1 MICFFLLFITLQFHS
16 TRHILVTSEPHV
28 PARYLASIRAQ
39 AQQSERAN
47 TCDTKNRLAD
57 FAIAVQIAIQSLSK
71 ETYFDEEVPK
81 IKLPA
86 SIESISILDAQGKV
100 KDSTISSFI
109 DKTYHLPSSTETKE
123 GEYYIQ
129 SRTTN
134 GIRWILIKTK
144 TQ

>member
-1 MICFFLLFITLQFHS
+1 MICFFVLLITLQSQSMH
-16 TRHILVTSEPHV
+16 RILVTNEPQV
-28 PARYLASIRAQ
+28 PARYLASVGAQ
-39 AQQSERAN
+39 AQQNAPAS
-47 TCDTKNRLAD
+47 TCDVKNRLAD

-86 SIESISILDAQGKV
+86 SVESISILDAQGKV
-100 KDSTISSFI
+100 TDSTISDFI
-109 DKTYHLPSSTETKE
+109 GKTYHLPSSTETKE

-129 SRTTN
+129 SKTTS